1 MLVVPGG
8 PGWGCDYFIEPM
20 TQLFGDGHD
29 LVFVDQRGAGRSPVG
44 TGPLTMSAYIEDLV
58 DVCDGLGFDTV
69 DMLGHSFGGLQA
81 MCFAVAHHGRLST
94 LVLVDA
100 APPTRAAWKEVFAP
114 GSTFARRTLPADVA
128 TIEEITAHPGWYR
141 DQATLQRFVVARY
154 RVLYADPEMAGTV
167 PHGLTGDRFLQFEAT
182 NEALF
187 DSLGEWD
194 ITAELSSM
202 ATPTLLVYCRES
214 IFDAGI
220 AEGLARL
227 LPDALLRWVDGG
239 HLPSV
244 EDPETYRL
252 AVDGFYASIAGD
264 QGTR

>member
-1 MLVVPGG
+1 MVVVPGG

-20 TQLFGDGHD
+20 TRLFGERHH
-29 LVFVDQRGAGRSPVG
+29 LVFVDQRGAGWSPVG
-44 TGPLTMSAYIEDLV
+44 VGPLTMNAYVEDLV
-58 DVCDGLGFDTV
+58 DVCDALGFETV

-81 MCFAVAHHGRLST
+81 MHFAVTHQDRLST

-100 APPTRAAWKEVFAP
+100 NPPTRAAWNEVFAP
-114 GSTFARRTLPADVA
+114 GSTFARRTMPADVA
-128 TIEEITAHPGWYR
+128 TIEEIATVPEWYL

-154 RVLYADPEMAGTV
+154 RVLYADPQMAETV

-187 DSLGEWD
+187 SSLGEWD
-194 ITAELSSM
+194 ITAELSNM
-202 ATPTLLVYCRES
+202 ATPTLLVYCRDS
-214 IFDAGI
+214 IFDSRIPDA
-220 AEGLARL
+220 LVRV
-227 LPDALLRWVDGG
+227 LPDAVLRWVDGG

-252 AVDGFYASIAGD
+252 AVEGFFAML
-264 QGTR
+264 QGSR